1 MAGKSLDLFGKIRA
15 AQKGLSVDSVEC
27 FDFGKFVY
35 IVAGLVLKRHSSDR
49 NLSCSLTHID
59 T

>member
-15 AQKGLSVDSVEC
+15 AQKGLSVDSVKC
-27 FDFGKFVY
+27 FDFGKFMHV
-35 IVAGLVLKRHSSDR
+35 VAGLVLKRYSSDSYF
-49 NLSCSLTHID
+49 SCSLTHID